1 MTSQV
6 GVVETGEAKKRV
18 FSCVKHHYFSF
29 TRSFICYV
37 FTSWFSSIEVFA
49 EREARICVLVAE
61 VLETE
66 AEVEWFESARGEV
79 PKLPVLSV
87 LPRAWLRD
95 TVVPERMKA
104 FVL

>member
-1 MTSQV
+1 MD
-6 GVVETGEAKKRV
+6 
-18 FSCVKHHYFSF
+18 
-29 TRSFICYV
+29 
-37 FTSWFSSIEVFA
+37 VFA
-49 EREARICVLVAE
+49 EREARICVLVPE
-61 VLETE
+61 VLEADA